1 MEKKSIA
8 IIGLGRFGM
17 TMAKAIAEMDHEVMG
32 IDIDEDVVQR
42 ISPYITHAAVA
53 DTTDED
59 ALRALSLNQFDVVV
73 VAISDNLEANLMTAM
88 LLKELGVKYVVAKSQ
103 DKMQGKMLDRI
114 GVDLVVYPECDMA
127 LRISQM
133 LTRNH
138 VVDYLTLSKDI
149 GLVEMETPKFLVGK
163 TLIES
168 NLRESYNLSVVA
180 LKRGDEIIVPPD
192 PKMVLE
198 KMDLLMLIGRD
209 ADISKLEKE

>member
-73 VAISDNLEANLMTAM
+73 VAIGDNLEANLMTAM